1 MLNEFEKELH
11 NLCLKYGVTAGVY
24 AKENGKNACIYLVSE
39 EEELNEKDFD
49 ILVWSLQGFMI
60 AVMELSKNKNKGIT
74 NIIDVLNNVL
84 KRYTESK

>member
-1 MLNEFEKELH
+1 MIDEFEKELH

-24 AKENGKNACIYLVSE
+24 AKEDGKNDCIYLVSE

-49 ILVWSLQGFMI
+49 ILVWSLKGFMI
-60 AVMELSKNKNKGIT
+60 AVMELSKNKIKGIASIA
-74 NIIDVLNNVL
+74 NVMNNVL